1 MWSRLTR
8 RGEPEKPA
16 LQPAAGMRIYAF
28 GDVHGRFDLFDA
40 ARRFIAGDVAQ
51 ARPERPFAIFLGD
64 IVDRGPAS
72 AAVVQSLAEQDFP
85 VPFLVLR
92 GNHEQMMLEALLEDG
107 PLESWL
113 RNGGV
118 ETLMS
123 YDVAL
128 DECRD
133 LGDVRTALLRAIP
146 TEHLTFLQGLPTS
159 AHSGDYF
166 FCHAG
171 IRPDVPLDKQVEA
184 DLMWIRKPFL
194 ESRRKHPKMIVHGH
208 TPVQQPEFLPNR
220 INIDTGAYATGNLTC
235 LILDGFDAVPVSIR
249 ADET

>member
-8 RGEPEKPA
+8 RGETQRPVLK
-16 LQPAAGMRIYAF
+16 PAAGMRIYAF
-28 GDVHGRFDLFDA
+28 GDIHGRFDLFDA
-40 ARRFIAGDVAQ
+40 ARRFVATDVAQ
-51 ARPERPFAIFLGD
+51 ASTERPFAIFLGD
-64 IVDRGPAS
+64 VVDRGPAS

-92 GNHEQMMLEALLEDG
+92 GNHEQMMLDALREDG

-123 YDVAL
+123 YDVSL
-128 DECRD
+128 EECRD
-133 LGDVRTALLRAIP
+133 LGDVRNALLRAVP

-171 IRPDVPLDKQVEA
+171 IRPDVPLDKQAEA

-194 ESRRKHPKMIVHGH
+194 ESRKKHPKMIVHGH

-235 LILDGFDAVPVSIR
+235 LILDGEDAVPVSIR
-249 ADET
+249 ADEP